1 MPEIDYLLKDPI
13 IPDNQNFC
21 CMSLWLSD
29 DKKTIKY
36 IRVSG
41 SFKTIEEAKEQV
53 ALLGD
58 NKGHFNFCAE
68 VGAWNAFDPQPNRGD
83 LNDQLNL
90 MMKKYL
96 MESQKKNL
104 EFEKRKYSMI
114 VKNIRE
120 NRSVKEEVLN
130 KLIEENNEKNAK
142 EIESIRES
150 LKSFDEKIKEN
161 EEKEKNYDEKIK
173 NMVIIL
179 PTENSDLP
187 VEDQNKPIIF
197 EGTVKRTSEKIPNQD
212 WYCVSFLTEEN
223 KSLVGIK
230 ISGCFESENTA
241 NDHSKALRDINNN
254 FSILVG
260 ELYKWCPFNPDPD
273 SSEAG
278 ESEYANEKLNETM
291 KGKKENEKKAQMF
304 HEYRKYELINKN
316 LEDSLS
322 NKSIEKDEL
331 KKKLEESSNENKLSY
346 QEKLLE
352 LENQIQKLESKKKE
366 ISEKEAELAEKVGI
380 NELQN
385 RYSSLNKETKEIKI

>member
-1 MPEIDYLLKDPI
+1 MPEVDYLLKDPI

-41 SFKTIEEAKEQV
+41 SFRTIEEAQEQV

-68 VGAWNAFDPQPNRGD
+68 VGAWNAFDPLPNRGN

-120 NRSVKEEVLN
+120 NRSIKEEVLN

-142 EIESIRES
+142 EIESMQES

-161 EEKEKNYDEKIK
+161 EEKERTYDEKIK

-179 PTENSDLP
+179 PPENTDLP

-197 EGTVKRTSEKIPNQD
+197 EGTIKRTSEKIHNQD

-230 ISGCFESENTA
+230 ISGCFESENSA
-241 NDHSKALRDINNN
+241 NDHSKAIRDINNN

-260 ELYKWCPFNPDPD
+260 ELYKWSPFNPDPD
-273 SSEAG
+273 SLEAG

-331 KKKLEESSNENKLSY
+331 KKKLEDSNNENKLSY

>member
-179 PTENSDLP
+179 PTENTDLP